1 MGTVVHDRPLVGR
14 LALALALGVGSCS
27 TGSHRD
33 EGADVTTNDTART
46 ADSEL
51 VSPVPL
57 DLRFDLQRAAL
68 GGRLFADPV
77 LSSDG
82 TVACTH
88 CHDPTRG
95 GDEGQRISRLPGREP
110 GPVNVPTVLNV
121 SLNFRWGWTGR
132 WEVVTQQIDV
142 AIRARHALDTTPEAA
157 AEAAR
162 PAYGAEFAR
171 LYADGLTPEN
181 LFDALREYL
190 SSLTTPNAPFDR
202 FLRGDDGA
210 LTPEARAG
218 WEMFR
223 SYGCVTCHQGVNIGG
238 NLFQRFGVVEGYLD
252 ARSNPSPADLGR
264 FAITHREEDRHVFR
278 VPGLRNVAETAPY
291 FHDGSAATLEEA
303 VQVMARHQLGRRL
316 DDAQVAAVVAF
327 LRSLTG
333 DLPGG
338 GAH

>member
-1 MGTVVHDRPLVGR
+1 VGTVVQDRSLVGR

-27 TGSHRD
+27 TSAGRS
-33 EGADVTTNDTART
+33 GDVDIATNDAART
-46 ADSEL
+46 TDSEL

-57 DLRFDLQRAAL
+57 DVPFDIQRAAL

-88 CHDPTRG
+88 CHDPAHG
-95 GDEGQRISRLPGREP
+95 GDEGRRISSLPGREP

-132 WEVVTQQIDV
+132 WEVVAQQINV
-142 AIRARHALDTTPEAA
+142 AIRARHALNTTPEAA

-171 LYADGLTPEN
+171 LYADGLTAEN
-181 LFDALREYL
+181 LFDALTEYL

-202 FLRGDDGA
+202 FLRGDEDA
-210 LTPEARAG
+210 LTPEARQG

-238 NLFQRFGVVEGYLD
+238 NLFQRFGVMEEYLE
-252 ARSNPSPADLGR
+252 ARPDQSPADLGR

-316 DDAQVAAVVAF
+316 DDTQVTALVAF

-333 DLPGG
+333 ELPGR
-338 GAH
+338 GAP